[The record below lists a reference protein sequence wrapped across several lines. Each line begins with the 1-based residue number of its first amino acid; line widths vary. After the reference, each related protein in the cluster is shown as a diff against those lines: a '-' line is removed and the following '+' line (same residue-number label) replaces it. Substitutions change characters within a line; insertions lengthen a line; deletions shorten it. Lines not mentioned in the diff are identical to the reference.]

1 MARKVAWGIV
11 LVVLGFIGCKPRV
24 PSQYLDPGEM
34 EDVLYDYHL
43 ADGIAYY
50 DGQSGSTSERQMT
63 YRMAALEKH
72 GVTQALLDSSLTYYF
87 RHTEELK
94 TIYEKVA
101 QRLSDEAISLGA
113 SANDIRLYGEEG
125 MRGDTSNIWVGP
137 HTAILLP
144 NSPNNIIKFHLK
156 ADTAFHA
163 GDKVMLVFDSQFI
176 IQEGSRDAVA
186 MLSLRFNNDSV
197 AKMQMNISSNNHY
210 SLQLADRE
218 HLGIKEVRGFV
229 FIPTPLSDKMKT
241 TLKILSLSNIKAVK
255 MHEKEMPK
263 PDTPTDSLNASPVKT
278 GLRGDTLGPT
288 SRETLGKPT
297 PQVATPATTNNPPAT
312 QAGKKSTEKDPV
324 VHGKPKRSWV
334 SN

>member
-1 MARKVAWGIV
+1 MTRQMACGIF
-11 LVVLGFIGCKPRV
+11 LLLLGFLGCKPSV
-24 PSQYLDPGEM
+24 PSQYLDEGEM

-43 ADGIAYY
+43 ADAIAYY
-50 DGQSGSTSERQMT
+50 DGQTGSMGERQMA
-63 YRMAALEKH
+63 YRLAALKKH
-72 GVTQALLDSSLTYYF
+72 GVTQEQLDSSLTYYF
-87 RHTEELK
+87 RHTESLK
-94 TIYEKVA
+94 VIYEKVS

-186 MLSLRFNNDSV
+186 MLSMRFNNDSV

-210 SLQLADRE
+210 SLQLVDRE

-229 FIPTPLSDKMKT
+229 FIPTPLSDKKKT
-241 TLKILSLSNIKAVK
+241 TLKILAISNLKAVK
-255 MHEKEMPK
+255 MHEIEKPK
-263 PDTPTDSLNASPVKT
+263 TDVENDSAKAIPVIMDRRK
-278 GLRGDTLGPT
+278 D
-288 SRETLGKPT
+288 S
-297 PQVATPATTNNPPAT
+297 VNNPPPT
-312 QAGKKSTEKDPV
+312 QAGKVSPTRETI
-324 VHGKPKRSWV
+324 VHDKPKR
-334 SN
+334 